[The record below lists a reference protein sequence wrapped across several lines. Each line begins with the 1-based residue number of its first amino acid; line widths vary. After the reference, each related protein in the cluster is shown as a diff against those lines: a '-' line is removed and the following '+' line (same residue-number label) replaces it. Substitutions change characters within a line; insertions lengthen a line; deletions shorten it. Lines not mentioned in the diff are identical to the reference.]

1 MKAKRIVPVVAAVVI
16 VAAALAW
23 RAARARADERE
34 LRLSGNIELTEVQL
48 SFKTPGRIEELLVDE
63 GDTVQAGQVV
73 ARLDT
78 AELERAREREAAAA
92 EAAARG
98 VEQTRAA
105 LAYQEKALQEERA
118 VRRAEL
124 EAASKRLEELH
135 AGSRRQEIEAARAAL
150 KEAEAQ
156 FGLARRDWERAQTLH
171 RNEDISTAQ
180 FEQFR
185 TRFEA
190 AQAALE
196 RAREQASLVS
206 EGPRKEQIEQQ
217 RAAVERAQAALRLTE
232 AGALELERRRKELA
246 MREAELE
253 RARAQLAVIDV
264 QMGERVLKSPVAGV
278 VLSKNA
284 ERGEVVAGGAAV
296 VTIGDM
302 AKPWLRGYIAERHLG
317 RVKPGMA
324 AEVMTDSYP
333 GKKYAGRVTF
343 ISSEAEFTPKQIQ
356 TEEERQKLVY
366 RIKIEMENPRMELKL
381 NMPADAVLKL
391 GQEGK

>member
-1 MKAKRIVPVVAAVVI
+1 MKKRIVAIVAAAAVVAAVV
-16 VAAALAW
+16 LW
-23 RAARARADERE
+23 RTARARAEESE

-48 SFKTPGRIEELLVDE
+48 SFKTPGRLEELLVDE
-63 GDTVQAGQVV
+63 GDAVQAGQVV

-105 LAYQEKALQEERA
+105 LEYQEKALEEERA

-124 EAASKRLEELH
+124 EAARRRLEELQ

-150 KEAEAQ
+150 REAEAQ
-156 FGLARRDWERAQTLH
+156 FGLAQRDWERAQTLH

-190 AQAALE
+190 ASAGLR
-196 RAREQASLVS
+196 RAREQASLVE
-206 EGPRKEQIEQQ
+206 EGPRKEQVEQQ
-217 RAAVERAQAALRLTE
+217 RAAVERAQAALRLAD

-246 MREAELE
+246 MRQAELE
-253 RARAQLAVIDV
+253 RARAQLAVLEV
-264 QMGERVLKSPVAGV
+264 QLAERVLKSPAAGI

-284 ERGEVVAGGAAV
+284 ERGEVLAGGAAV

-317 RVKPGMA
+317 KVKPGMA
-324 AEVMTDSYP
+324 AEVTTDSYP

-343 ISSEAEFTPKQIQ
+343 LSSEAEFTPKQIQ

-366 RIKIEMENPRMELKL
+366 RVKIEMENPRLELKL
-381 NMPADAVLKL
+381 NMPADAVLRL
-391 GQEGK
+391 E

>member
-1 MKAKRIVPVVAAVVI
+1 MKKRIAVI
-16 VAAALAW
+16 VAVVAVAVAVSVW
-23 RAARARADERE
+23 RAARARAEESE

-48 SFKTPGRIEELLVDE
+48 SFKTPGRLEELLVDE
-63 GDTVQAGQVV
+63 GDAVRAGQVV

-78 AELERAREREAAAA
+78 AELERGREREAAAA
-92 EAAARG
+92 EAAARA

-105 LAYQEKALQEERA
+105 LEYQEKALQEERA

-124 EAASKRLEELH
+124 EAARRRLEELE

-150 KEAEAQ
+150 REAEAQ
-156 FGLARRDWERAQTLH
+156 FGLAQRDWERAQTLH

-180 FEQFR
+180 YEQFR

-190 AQAALE
+190 AAASLR
-196 RAREQASLVS
+196 RAREQASMVE
-206 EGPRKEQIEQQ
+206 EGPRKEQVEQQ

-232 AGALELERRRKELA
+232 AGTLELERRRKEVA
-246 MREAELE
+246 MRQAEME
-253 RARAQLAVIDV
+253 RARAQLAVLEV
-264 QMGERVLKSPVAGV
+264 QLAERTLKSPVAGI

-317 RVKPGMA
+317 RVKPGMT
-324 AEVMTDSYP
+324 AEVATDSYP

-366 RIKIEMENPRMELKL
+366 RIKIEMENPRLELKL
-381 NMPADAVLKL
+381 NMPADAALRL
-391 GQEGK
+391 E

>member
-1 MKAKRIVPVVAAVVI
+1 MKKRTVAIVLAAAAVAAV
-16 VAAALAW
+16 ALW
-23 RAARARADERE
+23 RAARARAGESE

-48 SFKTPGRIEELLVDE
+48 SFKTPGRLEELVVEE
-63 GDTVQAGQVV
+63 GDAVQAGQVV

-105 LAYQEKALQEERA
+105 LEYQEKALEEERA

-124 EAASKRLEELH
+124 EAAQRRLEELQ

-150 KEAEAQ
+150 REAEAQ
-156 FGLARRDWERAQTLH
+156 FGLAQRDWERAQTLH

-190 AQAALE
+190 ASAGLR
-196 RAREQASLVS
+196 RAREQASLVE
-206 EGPRKEQIEQQ
+206 EGPRKEQVEQQ
-217 RAAVERAQAALRLTE
+217 RAAVERAKAALRLAD

-246 MREAELE
+246 MRQAEME
-253 RARAQLAVIDV
+253 RARAQLAVLDV
-264 QMGERVLKSPVAGV
+264 QLAERVLRSPMAGI

-317 RVKPGMA
+317 RVKPGQA
-324 AEVMTDSYP
+324 AEVTTDSYP

-343 ISSEAEFTPKQIQ
+343 LSSEAEFTPKQIQ

-366 RIKIEMENPRMELKL
+366 RIKIEMENPRLELKL
-381 NMPADAVLKL
+381 NMPADAVLRL
-391 GQEGK
+391 E

>member
-1 MKAKRIVPVVAAVVI
+1 MKKRIVAIVLAAAAVAAV
-16 VAAALAW
+16 ALW
-23 RAARARADERE
+23 RAARARAGESE

-48 SFKTPGRIEELLVDE
+48 SFKTPGRLEELVVEE
-63 GDTVQAGQVV
+63 GDAVQAGQVV

-105 LAYQEKALQEERA
+105 LEYQEKALEEERA

-124 EAASKRLEELH
+124 EAAQRRLEELQ

-150 KEAEAQ
+150 REAEAQ
-156 FGLARRDWERAQTLH
+156 FGLAQRDWERAQTLH

-190 AQAALE
+190 ASAGLR
-196 RAREQASLVS
+196 RAREQASLVE
-206 EGPRKEQIEQQ
+206 EGPRKEQVEQQ
-217 RAAVERAQAALRLTE
+217 RAAVERAKAALRLAD

-246 MREAELE
+246 MRQAEME
-253 RARAQLAVIDV
+253 RARAQLAVLDV
-264 QMGERVLKSPVAGV
+264 QLAERVLRSPMAGI

-317 RVKPGMA
+317 RVKPGQA
-324 AEVMTDSYP
+324 AEVTTDSYP

-343 ISSEAEFTPKQIQ
+343 LSSEAEFTPKQIQ

-366 RIKIEMENPRMELKL
+366 RIKIEMENPRLELKL
-381 NMPADAVLKL
+381 NMPADAVLRL
-391 GQEGK
+391 E

>member
-1 MKAKRIVPVVAAVVI
+1 MKAKRIVAVVAVAG
-16 VAAALAW
+16 AAAAVMAW

-34 LRLSGNIELTEVQL
+34 IRLSGNIELTEVQL
-48 SFKTPGRIEELLVDE
+48 SFKTPGRMEELLVDE
-63 GDTVQAGQVV
+63 GDLVQPGQVV

-78 AELERAREREAAAA
+78 AEMERAREREAAAA
-92 EAAARG
+92 EAAARA
-98 VEQTRAA
+98 VEQTRAG
-105 LAYQEKALQEERA
+105 LAYQEKALREETA

-124 EAASKRLEELH
+124 EAAQKRLEELRT
-135 AGSRRQEIEAARAAL
+135 GSRRQEIEAAQAAL
-150 KEAEAQ
+150 REAEAQ
-156 FGLARRDWERAQTLH
+156 FGLAQRDWERAQTLH

-185 TRFEA
+185 TRYEA
-190 AQAALE
+190 AEAALR
-196 RAREQASLVS
+196 RAREQASLVL

-217 RAAVERAQAALRLTE
+217 RAAVERAQAALRLAE
-232 AGALELERRRKELA
+232 AGTLELERRRKELA

-253 RARAQLAVIDV
+253 RARAQLALLEV
-264 QMGERVLKSPVAGV
+264 QLGERVLKSPVAGV

-296 VTIGDM
+296 VTIGEM

-317 RVKPGMA
+317 RVKPGQA
-324 AEVMTDSYP
+324 AEVTTDSYP

-356 TEEERQKLVY
+356 TEDERQKLVY
-366 RIKIEMENPRMELKL
+366 RIKIELENPRLELKL
-381 NMPADAVLKL
+381 NMPADAVLRV
-391 GQEGK
+391 E

>member
-1 MKAKRIVPVVAAVVI
+1 MKAKRIVAVVAVAG
-16 VAAALAW
+16 AAAAVMAW

-34 LRLSGNIELTEVQL
+34 IRLSGNIELTEVQL
-48 SFKTPGRIEELLVDE
+48 SFKTPGRMEELLVDE
-63 GDTVQAGQVV
+63 GDLVQPGQVV

-78 AELERAREREAAAA
+78 AEMERAREREAAAA
-92 EAAARG
+92 EAAARA
-98 VEQTRAA
+98 VEQTRAG
-105 LAYQEKALQEERA
+105 LAYQEKALREETA

-124 EAASKRLEELH
+124 EAAQKRLEELRT
-135 AGSRRQEIEAARAAL
+135 GSRRQEIEAAQAAL
-150 KEAEAQ
+150 REAEAQ
-156 FGLARRDWERAQTLH
+156 FGLAQRDWERAQTLH

-190 AQAALE
+190 AEAALR

-217 RAAVERAQAALRLTE
+217 RAAVERAQAALRLAE
-232 AGALELERRRKELA
+232 AGTLELERRRKELA

-253 RARAQLAVIDV
+253 RARAQLAVLEV
-264 QMGERVLKSPVAGV
+264 QLSERVLKSPVAGV

-284 ERGEVVAGGAAV
+284 ERGEVVAGGAPV
-296 VTIGDM
+296 VTIGEM

-317 RVKPGMA
+317 RVKPGQA
-324 AEVMTDSYP
+324 AEVTTDSYP

-356 TEEERQKLVY
+356 TEDERQKLVY
-366 RIKIEMENPRMELKL
+366 RIKIELENPRLELKL
-381 NMPADAVLKL
+381 NMPADAVLRV
-391 GQEGK
+391 E

>member
-1 MKAKRIVPVVAAVVI
+1 MKAKRIVAVVAVAG
-16 VAAALAW
+16 VAAAVMAW

-34 LRLSGNIELTEVQL
+34 IRLSGNIELTEVQL
-48 SFKTPGRIEELLVDE
+48 SFKTPGRVEELLVDE
-63 GDTVQAGQVV
+63 GDLVQPGQVV

-78 AELERAREREAAAA
+78 AEMERAREREAAAA
-92 EAAARG
+92 EAAARA
-98 VEQTRAA
+98 VEQTRAG
-105 LAYQEKALQEERA
+105 LAYQEKALREETA

-124 EAASKRLEELH
+124 EAAQKRLEELRT
-135 AGSRRQEIEAARAAL
+135 GSRRQEIEAAQAAL

-156 FGLARRDWERAQTLH
+156 SGLARRDWERAQTLH

-185 TRFEA
+185 TRYEA
-190 AQAALE
+190 AEAALR

-217 RAAVERAQAALRLTE
+217 RAAVERAQAALRLAE

-253 RARAQLAVIDV
+253 RARAQLAVLEV
-264 QMGERVLKSPVAGV
+264 QLSERVLKSPVAGV

-296 VTIGDM
+296 VTIGEM
-302 AKPWLRGYIAERHLG
+302 EKPWLRGYIAERHLG
-317 RVKPGMA
+317 RVKPGQA
-324 AEVMTDSYP
+324 AEVTTDSYP

-356 TEEERQKLVY
+356 TEDERQKLVY
-366 RIKIEMENPRMELKL
+366 RIKIELENPRLELKL
-381 NMPADAVLKL
+381 NMPADAVLRV
-391 GQEGK
+391 E

>member
-1 MKAKRIVPVVAAVVI
+1 MKKRIVAIVAAAAVVAAVV
-16 VAAALAW
+16 LW
-23 RAARARADERE
+23 RAARARAEESE

-48 SFKTPGRIEELLVDE
+48 SFKTPGRLEELLVDE
-63 GDTVQAGQVV
+63 GDAVQAGQVV

-105 LAYQEKALQEERA
+105 LEYQEKALEEERA

-124 EAASKRLEELH
+124 EAARRRLEELQ

-150 KEAEAQ
+150 REAEAQ
-156 FGLARRDWERAQTLH
+156 FGLAQRDWERAQTLH

-190 AQAALE
+190 ASAGLR
-196 RAREQASLVS
+196 RAREQASLVE
-206 EGPRKEQIEQQ
+206 EGPRKEQVEQQ
-217 RAAVERAQAALRLTE
+217 RAAVERAQAALRLAD

-246 MREAELE
+246 MRQAELE
-253 RARAQLAVIDV
+253 RARAQLAVLEV
-264 QMGERVLKSPVAGV
+264 QLAERVLKSPAAGI

-284 ERGEVVAGGAAV
+284 ERGEVLAGGAAV

-317 RVKPGMA
+317 KVKPGMA
-324 AEVMTDSYP
+324 AEVTTDSYP

-343 ISSEAEFTPKQIQ
+343 LSSEAEFTPKQIQ

-366 RIKIEMENPRMELKL
+366 RVKIEMENPRLELKL
-381 NMPADAVLKL
+381 NMPADAVLRL
-391 GQEGK
+391 E

>member
-1 MKAKRIVPVVAAVVI
+1 M
-16 VAAALAW
+16 
-23 RAARARADERE
+23 
-34 LRLSGNIELTEVQL
+34 
-48 SFKTPGRIEELLVDE
+48 EELLVDE
-63 GDTVQAGQVV
+63 GDLVQPGQVV

-78 AELERAREREAAAA
+78 AEMERAREREAAAA
-92 EAAARG
+92 EAAARA
-98 VEQTRAA
+98 VEQTRAG
-105 LAYQEKALQEERA
+105 LAYQEKALREETA

-124 EAASKRLEELH
+124 EAAQKRLEELR
-135 AGSRRQEIEAARAAL
+135 AGSRRQEIEAAQAAL

-156 FGLARRDWERAQTLH
+156 SGLARRDWERAQTLH

-185 TRFEA
+185 TRWEA
-190 AQAALE
+190 AEAALR

-217 RAAVERAQAALRLTE
+217 RAAVERAQAALRLAE
-232 AGALELERRRKELA
+232 AGTLELERRRKELA

-253 RARAQLAVIDV
+253 RARAQLAVLEV
-264 QMGERVLKSPVAGV
+264 QLSERVLKSPVAGV

-296 VTIGDM
+296 VTIGEM

-317 RVKPGMA
+317 RVKPGQA
-324 AEVMTDSYP
+324 AEVTTDSYP

-366 RIKIEMENPRMELKL
+366 RIKIEMENPRLELKL
-381 NMPADAVLKL
+381 NMPADAVLRL
-391 GQEGK
+391 E

>member
-1 MKAKRIVPVVAAVVI
+1 MKAKRMVPVVSAVAI
-16 VAAALAW
+16 VAAVLAW
-23 RAARARADERE
+23 RAVRARAGESE

-48 SFKTPGRIEELLVDE
+48 SFKTPGRVEDLLVEE
-63 GDTVQAGQVV
+63 GDAVQAGQVV

-78 AELERAREREAAAA
+78 AELERARQREAAAA
-92 EAAARG
+92 EAAARA

-118 VRRAEL
+118 VRRAEV
-124 EAASKRLEELH
+124 EAARKRLEEMQ
-135 AGSRRQEIEAARAAL
+135 AGSRRQEIEAARAGL

-156 FGLARRDWERAQTLH
+156 FALAQRDWERAQTLH

-180 FEQFR
+180 YEQFR
-185 TRFEA
+185 TRYQA
-190 AQAALE
+190 ASAALE
-196 RAREQASLVS
+196 RAREQASLVQ
-206 EGPRKEQIEQQ
+206 EGPRREQVEQQ
-217 RAAVERAQAALRLTE
+217 RAAVDRAQAALRLTE

-246 MREAELE
+246 MREAELA

-264 QMGERVLKSPVAGV
+264 QLGERVLRSPVAGV

-296 VTIGDM
+296 VTVGEM

-324 AEVMTDSYP
+324 AEVTTDSYP

-366 RIKIEMENPRMELKL
+366 RIKIELENPRLELKL
-381 NMPADAVLKL
+381 NMPADAVLRL
-391 GQEGK
+391 E

>member
-1 MKAKRIVPVVAAVVI
+1 MKAKRIAAVVAM
-16 VAAALAW
+16 AAAAAAVLAW
-23 RAARARADERE
+23 RAARVRADERE
-34 LRLSGNIELTEVQL
+34 IRLSGNIELTEVQL
-48 SFKTPGRIEELLVDE
+48 SFKTPGRVEELLVDE
-63 GDTVQAGQVV
+63 GDTVQPGQVV

-92 EAAARG
+92 EAAARA
-98 VEQTRAA
+98 VEQTRAG
-105 LAYQEKALQEERA
+105 LAYQEKALREETA

-124 EAASKRLEELH
+124 EAAQKRLEELRT
-135 AGSRRQEIEAARAAL
+135 GSRRQEIEAAQAAL
-150 KEAEAQ
+150 QEAEAQ
-156 FGLARRDWERAQTLH
+156 FGLAQRDWERAQTLH

-185 TRFEA
+185 TRYEA
-190 AQAALE
+190 AEAALR
-196 RAREQASLVS
+196 RAREQASLVL

-217 RAAVERAQAALRLTE
+217 RAAVERAQAALRLAE
-232 AGALELERRRKELA
+232 AGTLELERRRKELA

-253 RARAQLAVIDV
+253 RARAQLALLEV
-264 QMGERVLKSPVAGV
+264 QLGERVLKSPVAGV

-296 VTIGDM
+296 VTIGEM

-317 RVKPGMA
+317 RVKPGQA
-324 AEVMTDSYP
+324 AEVTTDSYP

-356 TEEERQKLVY
+356 TEDERQKLVY
-366 RIKIEMENPRMELKL
+366 RIKIELENPRLELKL
-381 NMPADAVLKL
+381 NMPADAVLRL
-391 GQEGK
+391 Q

>member
-1 MKAKRIVPVVAAVVI
+1 MKAKRMVPVVSAVAI
-16 VAAALAW
+16 VAAVLAW
-23 RAARARADERE
+23 RAVRARARESE

-48 SFKTPGRIEELLVDE
+48 SFKTPGRVEDLLVEE
-63 GDTVQAGQVV
+63 GDAVEAAQVV

-78 AELERAREREAAAA
+78 AELERARQREAAAA
-92 EAAARG
+92 EAAARA

-118 VRRAEL
+118 VRRAEV
-124 EAASKRLEELH
+124 EAARKRLEEMQ
-135 AGSRRQEIEAARAAL
+135 AGSRRQEIEAARAGL

-156 FGLARRDWERAQTLH
+156 FALAQRDWERAQTLH

-180 FEQFR
+180 YEQFR
-185 TRFEA
+185 TRY
-190 AQAALE
+190 QAASATLE
-196 RAREQASLVS
+196 RAREQASLVQ
-206 EGPRKEQIEQQ
+206 EGPRREQVEQQ
-217 RAAVERAQAALRLTE
+217 RAAVDRAQAALRLTE

-246 MREAELE
+246 MREAELA

-264 QMGERVLKSPVAGV
+264 QLGERVLRSPVAGV

-296 VTIGDM
+296 VTVGEM

-324 AEVMTDSYP
+324 AEVTTDSYP

-366 RIKIEMENPRMELKL
+366 RIKIELENPRLELKL
-381 NMPADAVLKL
+381 NMPADAVLRL
-391 GQEGK
+391 E

>member
-1 MKAKRIVPVVAAVVI
+1 MKAKRIVAVVAVAAV
-16 VAAALAW
+16 AAAVYAW

-34 LRLSGNIELTEVQL
+34 IRLSGNIELTEVQL
-48 SFKTPGRIEELLVDE
+48 SFKTPGRVEELLADE
-63 GDTVQAGQVV
+63 GDTVQPGQVL

-92 EAAARG
+92 EAAARA
-98 VEQTRAA
+98 VEQTRAG
-105 LAYQEKALQEERA
+105 LAYQEKALREETA

-124 EAASKRLEELH
+124 EAAQKRLEELRT
-135 AGSRRQEIEAARAAL
+135 GSRRQEIEAAQAAL
-150 KEAEAQ
+150 QEAEAQ
-156 FGLARRDWERAQTLH
+156 FGLAQRDWERAQTLH

-185 TRFEA
+185 TRYEA
-190 AQAALE
+190 AEAALR

-217 RAAVERAQAALRLTE
+217 RAAVERAQAALRLAE
-232 AGALELERRRKELA
+232 AGTLELERRRKELA

-253 RARAQLAVIDV
+253 RARAQLAVLDV
-264 QMGERVLKSPVAGV
+264 QLSERVLKSPVAGV

-296 VTIGDM
+296 VTIGEM

-317 RVKPGMA
+317 RVKPGQT
-324 AEVMTDSYP
+324 AEVTTDSYP

-356 TEEERQKLVY
+356 TEDERQKLVY
-366 RIKIEMENPRMELKL
+366 RIKIELENPRLELKL
-381 NMPADAVLKL
+381 NMPADAVLRL
-391 GQEGK
+391 Q